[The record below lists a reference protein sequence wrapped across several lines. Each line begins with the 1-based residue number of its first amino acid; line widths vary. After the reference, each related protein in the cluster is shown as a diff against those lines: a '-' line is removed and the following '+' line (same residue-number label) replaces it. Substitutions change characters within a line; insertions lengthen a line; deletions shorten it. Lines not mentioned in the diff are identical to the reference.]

1 MAFGCFWHI
10 GLVVSAER
18 ASVNSKA
25 SFSFNNTWLHE
36 YFSVTAREAVASVP
50 SQRHVVSSTVHDI
63 HQSKEPLGM
72 MYLSCLCK

>member
-1 MAFGCFWHI
+1 MAGESPTTAVTI
-10 GLVVSAER
+10 GEAAAGDSSEELAG
-18 ASVNSKA
+18 KDPDI
-25 SFSFNNTWLHE
+25 T
-36 YFSVTAREAVASVP
+36 VTAGEAVTSVP